1 MITMRKPIVIIATVL
16 SGLMI
21 LDSLQV
27 GHAITMFLLAGVIP
41 GTNLVLSP
49 TVTLELFAL
58 LLGFVMSRIVINVM
72 RQAAQ
77 APQSA

>member
-1 MITMRKPIVIIATVL
+1 MRKTTTIILTVL

-21 LDSLQV
+21 LDSLHV
-27 GHAITMFLLAGVIP
+27 GHAVTMFLLAGVIP

-58 LLGFVMSRIVINVM
+58 LLGFVLSRIVINVV
-72 RQAAQ
+72 RQTTRATQNA
-77 APQSA
+77 